1 MLSAAGGEVLVLPGR
16 GRRDLKRLLQE
27 RALPP
32 WERERLIVVMAG
44 ERCLGVL
51 QPPAYVLW
59 QAEGRRFIARVRG
72 RIQVERKPGVGHE
85 RLFLL

>member
-1 MLSAAGGEVLVLPGR
+1 MRRYLAESFMLRWRQGGEVLVLPGR

-59 QAEGRRFIARVRG
+59 QAEGATFHREG
-72 RIQVERKPGVGHE
+72 
-85 RLFLL
+85 